1 VIFSFTYQEFAVLAG
16 LLCDFGGV
24 FLLFYP
30 DWRSKRT
37 DVLIDRLPDDYYE
50 ELVDAEFEWRPSLC
64 SDAEKELNKYEGN
77 SSAVTNLRFTKLAGG
92 LILLGFFFQIIAL
105 FI

>member
-1 VIFSFTYQEFAVLAG
+1 M
-16 LLCDFGGV
+16 
-24 FLLFYP
+24 FYP
-30 DWRSKRT
+30 DWRSKRA
-37 DVLIDRLPDDYYE
+37 DVLFDRLPDDYYE
-50 ELVDAEFEWRPSLC
+50 EFVNAEFEDRPRLR
-64 SDAEKELNKYEGN
+64 SDAEKALDNYGAN

>member
-1 VIFSFTYQEFAVLAG
+1 M
-16 LLCDFGGV
+16 
-24 FLLFYP
+24 FYP
-30 DWRSKRT
+30 DWRSKRVG
-37 DVLIDRLPDDYYE
+37 VLSDKLPDDYYVE
-50 ELVDAEFEWRPSLC
+50 IVNAAFEDRPRLR
-64 SDAEKELNKYEGN
+64 SDAEKALDKYGAN